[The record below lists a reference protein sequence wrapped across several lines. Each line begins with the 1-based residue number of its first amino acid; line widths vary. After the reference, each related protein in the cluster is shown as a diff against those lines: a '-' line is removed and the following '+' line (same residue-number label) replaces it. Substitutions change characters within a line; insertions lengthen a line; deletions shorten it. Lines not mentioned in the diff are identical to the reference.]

1 MSSKPANAAASAPKR
16 LDDQPKPAPPATTPA
31 PVRHHPAPRY
41 SVRHGEPR
49 GGSLERR
56 NLTSREMR
64 VRSKSYDPATR
75 SFVTVSST
83 ETPAEVFDWERFEY
97 VQEILVADG
106 GEFPER
112 CPLLDSH
119 NRFRSVD
126 VIGSAIEPKRVGE
139 GWEQRG
145 VFVEGDPE
153 VERIAVRVR
162 DGHITDVSIGYEVLD
177 FVDIPAGQTQ
187 EINGRSYTAGERTL
201 RITTKW
207 RVRELSIT
215 PIGADEKA
223 KIRHQ
228 NHQSRGSAPPRITR
242 SRNMNPRLQRYLRS
256 LGLAAN
262 ASDDEAREFHS
273 GLSGMERTI
282 ANMLDHAVTD
292 SAARTTADQM
302 IRAAGFDPADPTKL
316 LAGKRSKSKAKR
328 SKKRAD
334 DMEEEDDEERAE
346 DEEGDEEREFGE
358 EDDEEREEGCDDE
371 EERTSRRRSRSRR
384 RREPVRTAEWE
395 RDRTRT
401 LREMA
406 GDVVPAATLQ
416 RAIDE
421 GWTTGRAGPVF
432 LQAIRDGRGDPL
444 GADVGGRAP
453 AGHSRNSRSNFERDA
468 LVAAM
473 MMRGS
478 TGATRGGRIADP
490 VKKRYVFDELTGDMR
505 FDDASKDDAWCRAVD
520 RGYQL
525 RGLPMVELA
534 RRMLEQGGIRVDPI
548 PSQVIRGFERATAA
562 TIQGFA
568 GIFTQTFG
576 AIMLDSFLGTPDSTQ
591 AWTIERDNPNFL
603 QNERHRVTKGR
614 SLTKHAKGG
623 EAEDYDLADTT
634 EYTRIFRYSGKTA
647 IDEIDLINDT
657 MFDAMRGATPQEMG
671 ESGRRLRPDLV
682 YAILM
687 SNPNL
692 QDGAALFNGTYGNLI
707 GTSALNKAN
716 LQKGTTCIR
725 TRRENN
731 VNLDLEAAFLI
742 TPQALNYDA
751 KELVRNGSTLVVSG
765 TADVVRSNYN
775 ALQDDNLTVVSDSRL
790 DNGVTDPNSGVS
802 IAGDVDDY
810 YVASTPSRHTIEV
823 TYLRGKARVP
833 ELRSGMLDRGQWGI
847 WFDVKHDLG
856 AKALGRAGLCKL
868 SPS

>member
-1 MSSKPANAAASAPKR
+1 MSSKPTTAPAKDREVKR
-16 LDDQPKPAPPATTPA
+16 PTAPPPAT
-31 PVRHHPAPRY
+31 HKSAPRY
-41 SVRHGEPR
+41 STRR
-49 GGSLERR
+49 GDLERR

-64 VRSKSYDPATR
+64 VRSKSYDGVNR
-75 SFVTVSST
+75 SFVAVSST

-119 NRFRSVD
+119 NRYRSVD

-153 VERIAVRVR
+153 VDRIAVRVR

-187 EINGRSYTAGERTL
+187 EINGRSYTAVERTL

-228 NHQSRGSAPPRITR
+228 NQQGRASAPARIQR
-242 SRNMNPRLQRYLRS
+242 SRTMNPRLQKYLRS
-256 LGLAAN
+256 LGLAVN
-262 ASDDEAREFHS
+262 ATDDEARSFHD
-273 GLSGMERTI
+273 GLSGLERTI

-292 SAARTTADQM
+292 SAARTAADQM
-302 IRAAGFDPADPTKL
+302 IRAAGFDPADPTKPL
-316 LAGKRSKSKAKR
+316 GAKRSKAKR
-328 SKKRAD
+328 GKKRRS
-334 DMEEEDDEERAE
+334 EEEEDEERAE
-346 DEEGDEEREFGE
+346 ENEEDEEREFGE
-358 EDDEEREEGCDDE
+358 DEDEEREEDDDDA
-371 EERTSRRRSRSRR
+371 EERSSRRRGNSRSR

-395 RDRTRT
+395 RERTRT

-453 AGHSRNSRSNFERDA
+453 AGHSRNSVTNFDRDA
-468 LVAAM
+468 LCAAM

-478 TGATRGGRIADP
+478 TGATRRGRIADP
-490 VKKRYVFDELTGDMR
+490 VRQRYVFDDLTGDMR
-505 FDDASKDDAWCRAVD
+505 FEDASKDDAWCRAVD

-525 RGLPMVELA
+525 RGLPMVEIA
-534 RRMLEQGGIRVDPI
+534 RRMLEQGGVRVDPI
-548 PSQVIRGFERATAA
+548 PSQVIRGFQRATAA

-576 AIMLDSFLGTPDSTQ
+576 AIMLDSFLGTPDSTAQ
-591 AWTIERDNPNFL
+591 WTIERDNPNFL

-623 EAEDYDLADTT
+623 EAEDYDLADVT

-692 QDGAALFNGTYGNLI
+692 QDGSALFNTTYGNLL
-707 GTSALNKAN
+707 GTATLNKAN
-716 LQKGTTCIR
+716 LQRGTTCIR

-742 TPQALNYDA
+742 VPQALWYDA
-751 KELVRNGSTLVVSG
+751 SELVTSASVVVAG
-765 TADVVRSNYN
+765 DANIVRPTAN
-775 ALQDDNLTVVSDSRL
+775 ALVGDALTVVADSRL
-790 DNGVTDPNSGVS
+790 DNGVTDPNSGTA

-868 SPS
+868 SPTP

>member
-1 MSSKPANAAASAPKR
+1 MSSKPTTAAASDRKAEPPKR
-16 LDDQPKPAPPATTPA
+16 PTASPPST
-31 PVRHHPAPRY
+31 HKSAPRY
-41 SVRHGEPR
+41 ATRSGEM
-49 GGSLERR
+49 ERR

-64 VRSKSYDPATR
+64 VRSKSYDDATR
-75 SFVTVSST
+75 SFVAVSST

-119 NRFRSVD
+119 NRYRSVD

-153 VERIAVRVR
+153 VDRIRVRVR

-187 EINGRSYTAGERTL
+187 EVNGRQYTAGERTL

-223 KIRHQ
+223 KIRNQ
-228 NHQSRGSAPPRITR
+228 NQQGRASVPPRITR

-262 ASDDEAREFHS
+262 ASDDEARAFHE
-273 GLSGMERTI
+273 GLSGLELTI

-292 SAARTTADQM
+292 SAARTAADQM
-302 IRAAGFDPADPTKL
+302 IRAAGFDPADPSKP
-316 LAGKRSKSKAKR
+316 LARSKGKAKR
-328 SKKRAD
+328 GKKRRSD
-334 DMEEEDDEERAE
+334 EEEDEERSE
-346 DEEGDEEREFGE
+346 DEEDEEREFG
-358 EDDEEREEGCDDE
+358 DDE
-371 EERTSRRRSRSRR
+371 EEEREDDDDDAEERSSRRRGSSRHRR
-384 RREPVRTAEWE
+384 QREPVRDAQWE
-395 RDRTRT
+395 RDRVRT

-406 GDVVPAATLQ
+406 GNIVPAATLQ

-421 GWTTGRAGPVF
+421 GWTTERAGPAF
-432 LQAIRDGRGDPL
+432 LQSLRDGRGEPL
-444 GADVGGRAP
+444 GADFGGRAP
-453 AGHSRNSRSNFERDA
+453 AGHSRNSVTNFERDA
-468 LVAAM
+468 IAAAL

-478 TGATRGGRIADP
+478 TGATRGGKIADP

-505 FDDASKDDAWCRAVD
+505 FEDASKDDAWCRAVD

-525 RGLPMVELA
+525 RGLPMVEIA
-534 RRMLEQGGIRVDPI
+534 RRMLELGGVRVDPI
-548 PSQVIRGFERATAA
+548 PSQIIRGFQRATAA

-576 AIMLDSFLGTPDSTQ
+576 AIMLDSYLGTPDSTQ

-614 SLTKHAKGG
+614 ALTKHAKGG
-623 EAEDYDLADTT
+623 EADHFDLADTT
-634 EYTRIFRYSGKTA
+634 EYTRVFRYSGQTA
-647 IDEIDLINDT
+647 LDEIDLINDT

-692 QDGAALFNGTYGNLI
+692 QDGSALFNTTYGNLL
-707 GTSALNKAN
+707 GSATLNKAN
-716 LQKGTTCIR
+716 LQRGTTCIR
-725 TRRENN
+725 TRRENG
-731 VNLDLEAAFLI
+731 VNLDLEAAFVI
-742 TPQALNYDA
+742 VPQSLWYDA
-751 KELVRNGSTLVVSG
+751 SELVSSASVVVAG
-765 TADVVRSNYN
+765 DTNIVRPSAN
-775 ALQDDNLTVVSDSRL
+775 ALVGDALQVVADSRL
-790 DNGVTDPNSGVS
+790 DNGVTDPNSGAA

-868 SPS
+868 SPTP